1 MRYALRAE
9 LTKARTV
16 PGPLTLGIA
25 LVVTFVAVTVATFVG
40 TGPPRGQLPVDV
52 VRLSLSGV
60 ALAQVLVVVM
70 AVQLVGV
77 EYRTGILQVSLLA
90 VPRRWPVA
98 AAKGLVIVGWTLAA
112 SVPAASFSLL
122 AGRILLPR
130 QGYTPDHGYALVD
143 MADGSTLRAAGG
155 AVLYLVLVGLI
166 SGGVAL
172 AVRDTVT
179 TTVGLMALLYLF
191 PVLIVLVNNAAWQRW
206 LTRVGPMPAGS
217 ALWGTVPGTVTAGQ
231 GAATM
236 AAWSVGATLI
246 GLTALLWR
254 SA

>member
-25 LVVTFVAVTVATFVG
+25 LVVTYIAATVAAIVG
-40 TGPPRGQLPVDV
+40 TGSPRGQVPVDV
-52 VRLSLSGV
+52 VRLALSGV
-60 ALAQVLVVVM
+60 VLAQVCVVVM

-77 EYRTGILQVSLLA
+77 EYSTGILQVSLLA

-98 AAKGLVIVGWTLAA
+98 AAKGLVIIGWTLAA
-112 SVPAASFSLL
+112 AVPAVFSSLL

-130 QGYTPDHGYALVD
+130 QGYSSDHGYAFIDL
-143 MADGSTLRAAGG
+143 ADGSTLRAAGG
-155 AVLYLVLVGLI
+155 AVLYLVLVGVI
-166 SGGVAL
+166 SGGTAL
-172 AVRDTVT
+172 AVRDTVV
-179 TTVGLMALLYLF
+179 TTVGLLALLYLF
-191 PVLIVLVNNAAWQRW
+191 PVLIVLVNNAAWQHW

-217 ALWGTVPGTVTAGQ
+217 ALWGTISGTVTAGQ

-236 AAWSVGATLI
+236 AAWAAGAVLV